1 MKIIIFAS
9 GLDSRFGTAR
19 LMTWVI
25 ELCKFIA
32 RRTLPFAIR
41 RSLWA
46 QWGYLEEQRSR
57 LKRWWAIV
65 WLRHCSLRLKP
76 IRPGFGFGHGQCIDR
91 YYMETFLERYA
102 TDIRG
107 HVLEIADATYTRRFG
122 GQRVSHSDVLHV
134 TPGHPRATITAD
146 LTCADH
152 IRSETFD
159 CVILTQTL
167 QYIYEV
173 RIALRTLYR
182 ILKPGGVILATFPG
196 ISQIARYDMERWGE
210 YWRFTTLSSRQL
222 FAEVFPEDCVTVQAY
237 GNIFTAIAFL
247 HGLVVEE
254 LRREELDYH
263 DRDYEMLITVR
274 AMKPQR

>member
-1 MKIIIFAS
+1 
-9 GLDSRFGTAR
+9 
-19 LMTWVI
+19 
-25 ELCKFIA
+25 
-32 RRTLPFAIR
+32 
-41 RSLWA
+41 
-46 QWGYLEEQRSR
+46 
-57 LKRWWAIV
+57 
-65 WLRHCSLRLKP
+65 
-76 IRPGFGFGHGQCIDR
+76 
-91 YYMETFLERYA
+91 METFLERYA

-159 CVILTQTL
+159 CIILTQTL

-173 RIALRTLYR
+173 RAALRTLYR
-182 ILKPGGVILATFPG
+182 ILTPGGVVRATFPG
-196 ISQIARYDMERWGE
+196 ISQIARDDMERWGE